1 MRVIGRK
8 VLEDFGKKH
17 SQAKRPLETWYAV
30 TKDAAWAS
38 LVEVRKVYPHTD
50 YVNGWTVFDVSG
62 NKYRLIA
69 LINYRAQVITLNSIL
84 THAEYT
90 KRKL

>member
-1 MRVIGRK
+1 MHVIGRK

-17 SQAKRPLETWYAV
+17 PQAKKPLDAWYTL
-30 TKDAAWAS
+30 TKDAAWTS
-38 LVEVRKVYPHTD
+38 IVEVRKVYPATD
-50 YVNGWTVFDVSG
+50 YVNSWTVFNISG
-62 NKYRLIA
+62 NKYRLISRISYKA
-69 LINYRAQVITLNSIL
+69 RSVDIDSIC